1 MIKAVVLDLDGT
13 LLYTLP
19 DIAYAGNAALEQ
31 NGVPSQPV
39 EAYQHF
45 IGNGIRKALWRATA
59 CPDLKEETLNRIHEV
74 FESIYPVH
82 CVDRTDYYPGIREA
96 LAEFSRR
103 GVKLGVY
110 TNKTDETAAKVVRH
124 YFPEV
129 PFAFIWGN
137 HSGRPLKPDAGG
149 AKEFC
154 RLMEVK
160 PEEVAFVGDSD
171 VDMIFANNGGL
182 LPVGALWGYRGR
194 EELLGAGAKLLADTP
209 ADLPKIIY

>member
-19 DIAYAGNAALEQ
+19 DIAHAANTALEQ
-31 NGVPSQPV
+31 NGFSAQPV
-39 EAYQHF
+39 EAYQYF
-45 IGNGIRKALWRATA
+45 IGNGIRKALWRAAA
-59 CPDLKEETLNRIHEV
+59 CPDLPEETLNRIHGV

-96 LAEFSRR
+96 LAEFARR
-103 GVKLGVY
+103 GVKLGIY
-110 TNKTDETAAKVVRH
+110 TNKTEETAVKVVRH
-124 YFPEV
+124 YFAEI

-137 HSGRPLKPDAGG
+137 NATRPLKPDAGG
-149 AKEFC
+149 AREFC
-154 RLMEVK
+154 ELMGVAAD
-160 PEEVAFVGDSD
+160 EVAFVGDSD
-171 VDMIFANNGGL
+171 VDMIFANRGGL

-209 ADLPKIIY
+209 ADLPKIIQ